1 LIDFK
6 VKIVTQFKDEISY
19 RIKMAFIVFKVGF
32 EFQRDLKMS
41 PISCKSSS
49 ISPEFSKTARFV
61 KFESGKI
68 RTNSDTIFT
77 YFSLKMSLFDETTN
91 KRKLEN
97 ITNPISN
104 PMLVFLPAFLLVF
117 EF

>member
-1 LIDFK
+1 MSHRK
-6 VKIVTQFKDEISY
+6 
-19 RIKMAFIVFKVGF
+19 KMAFIVFKVGF
-32 EFQRDLKMS
+32 KFQRDLKTS

-68 RTNSDTIFT
+68 RRNSDTIFT
-77 YFSLKMSLFDETTN
+77 YFSLKISLFVETTN

-104 PMLVFLPAFLLVF
+104 PMSVFQLAFLLVF